1 MNEKEH
7 ELSGVLSITNGG
19 TGRTYTYQLNNLE
32 YAMDRK
38 DREIKDLQI
47 KLIRMEEEHAIHESN
62 MILAE
67 VLLFLLGVLVGGALM
82 RAAGCFA

>member
-1 MNEKEH
+1 MNEQTPNT
-7 ELSGVLSITNGG
+7 LSIANGG
-19 TGRTYTYQLNNLE
+19 TGPTYRRNNLE

-47 KLIRMEEEHAIHESN
+47 KIIQMEEQHAIHESN

>member
-1 MNEKEH
+1 MNEQIPDT
-7 ELSGVLSITNGG
+7 LSIAKGG
-19 TGRTYTYQLNNLE
+19 TGPTYQLYNLE

-47 KLIRMEEEHAIHESN
+47 KIIQMEEEHAIHESN

>member
-1 MNEKEH
+1 MNEQIPDT
-7 ELSGVLSITNGG
+7 LSIAKGG
-19 TGRTYTYQLNNLE
+19 TGPTYRRNNLE

-47 KLIRMEEEHAIHESN
+47 KIIQMEEQHAIHESN

>member
-1 MNEKEH
+1 MNEQIPDT
-7 ELSGVLSITNGG
+7 LSIAKGG
-19 TGRTYTYQLNNLE
+19 TGPTSGPTYRLNNLE

-47 KLIRMEEEHAIHESN
+47 KIIQMEEEHAIHESN